1 MREKKVHLMCVVS
14 PNKNRSHNCSWIG
27 EILTSVQP
35 ICEIKFCYFW
45 ISVHGVAKKF
55 FFGAIQI
62 LINEIVQ
69 WSLQIIY

>member
-1 MREKKVHLMCVVS
+1 MREKKVHLKRAKW
-14 PNKNRSHNCSWIG
+14 PNKNRLHNCSCIS
-27 EILTSVQP
+27 EILTSVQR
-35 ICEIKFCYFW
+35 ICEIFFSYFW

-69 WSLQIIY
+69 S